1 MVLLAFLNNS
11 VALTITANLV
21 VQIVVLILLGYGYN
35 LKSKLKFRQ
44 HGIVMSTA
52 LILHLIMAAYV
63 MIPSLVFAV
72 IEEYILPAPLGTTSI
87 VTLIHAVLGSIALLF
102 GVWIVASWR
111 FQKNIQGCFTRKK
124 YMLKT
129 LTVWVAS
136 LVFGIILYAIFI
148 GPFLM
153 S

>member
-1 MVLLAFLNNS
+1 MVFLDNS

-21 VQIVVLILLGYGYN
+21 IQIVVLFLLAYGYN
-35 LKSKLKFRQ
+35 LKRNLKFRQ

-63 MIPSLVFAV
+63 MIPSFVLAV
-72 IEEYILPAPLGTTSI
+72 IKEYIIPAPLATTSI
-87 VTLIHAVLGSIALLF
+87 VALIHVVLGSIALSF

-111 FQKNIQGCFTRKK
+111 FRQNIQGCFNRKK

-129 LTVWVAS
+129 LAVWVAS
-136 LVFGIILYAIFI
+136 LVFGIILYAMFI
-148 GPFLM
+148 GPVLKG
-153 S
+153 